1 MVRKVNARNIRDEGP
16 MEHLPI
22 GCDSGADIHR

>member
-16 MEHLPI
+16 MVYLPTS
-22 GCDSGADIHR
+22 CDSGADIHR